1 MSTGLPGPGP
11 GSRRWGQR
19 LRAAGYRCGGRLS
32 CDACGPR
39 VLSLILAMAVKD
51 GRPARNAAAGVSL
64 PRVVREERQYLTHTE
79 VERLAEACAA
89 SPGEPISKHRR
100 FSERRHQEYRLIVP
114 FLAYPGVRFGELAAP
129 GSAGWTSAAGG
140 RSSPSRSPWSTPRQ
154 VFGTPTSHERREVP
168 IPPFL
173 VEELAAQVSG
183 RGPDDLVFPGT
194 ESGGPLRASV
204 FRLAAFA
211 AAAAGIGRP
220 GLHPHELRH
229 TAASLAI
236 AGLVRGPVRIG
247 RSASGTNWSIPTYG
261 YPAATADRARF
272 AESSTATASRA
283 RPERAAGERE
293 PTRAGDLRPAAD

>member
-32 CDACGPR
+32 CDACRPR

-51 GRPARNAAAGVSL
+51 GRLARNAAAGVSL

-129 GSAGWTSAAGG
+129 RVGRLDFRRRRAIIAESVTLVGSPPGLWH
-140 RSSPSRSPWSTPRQ
+140 
-154 VFGTPTSHERREVP
+154 SHEPRAPRGADSAVPRR
-168 IPPFL
+168 
-173 VEELAAQVSG
+173 
-183 RGPDDLVFPGT
+183 GT
-194 ESGGPLRASV
+194 R
-204 FRLAAFA
+204 
-211 AAAAGIGRP
+211 RP
-220 GLHPHELRH
+220 GL
-229 TAASLAI
+229 
-236 AGLVRGPVRIG
+236 
-247 RSASGTNWSIPTYG
+247 
-261 YPAATADRARF
+261 
-272 AESSTATASRA
+272 
-283 RPERAAGERE
+283 RP
-293 PTRAGDLRPAAD
+293 RPG